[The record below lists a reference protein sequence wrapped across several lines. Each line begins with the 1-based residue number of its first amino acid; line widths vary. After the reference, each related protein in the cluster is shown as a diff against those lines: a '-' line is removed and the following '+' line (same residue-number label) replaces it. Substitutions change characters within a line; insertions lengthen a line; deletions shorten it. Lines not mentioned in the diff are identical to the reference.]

1 MLQAK
6 GTLPFDTS
14 CETQKS
20 CRDGVSSTQK
30 SFSWASRI
38 SLPTRVLAEGLVS
51 STRSTGKGI
60 FWPISAELP
69 EKEILVSSVRSACR
83 HPEND
88 IYVLHH
94 SPERIARASS
104 DVLNSRRCLVL
115 INTFLPR
122 LLFLF
127 VATLLLSS
135 MRLWSH
141 PSAPHQVVIDHPAP
155 DFALPNE
162 KGIYSSWDV
171 FRKKNGLLLIFTTT
185 EQIDQLAALDDIK
198 LGHVGLLIIDMTK
211 YGSPQTL
218 HEQYAAAGIDA
229 SIRFD
234 RKKSVAGLYE
244 VDQPF
249 AVFLLDYRMHIQWMS
264 KSEKLDIPVINQAV
278 QTMVTQPRK
287 EH

>member
-20 CRDGVSSTQK
+20 RRDGVNFTQK

-60 FWPISAELP
+60 FWPTSAELP
-69 EKEILVSSVRSACR
+69 EKEILVSSVRSACK

-94 SPERIARASS
+94 SPERIASASS
-104 DVLNSRRCLVL
+104 DVLNSSRCLVL

-122 LLFLF
+122 LLLLF

-162 KGIYSSWDV
+162 KGIYSSYDV

-185 EQIDQLAALDDIK
+185 EQIDQLGALDDIK

-244 VDQPF
+244 VDQPL

-278 QTMVTQPRK
+278 QAMVTQSRK
-287 EH
+287 ED